1 MNGDASR
8 LGECTYH
15 FCVTDRHESEP
26 PLMTAN

>member
-1 MNGDASR
+1 VALAA

-15 FCVTDRHESEP
+15 FCITDRHESEP